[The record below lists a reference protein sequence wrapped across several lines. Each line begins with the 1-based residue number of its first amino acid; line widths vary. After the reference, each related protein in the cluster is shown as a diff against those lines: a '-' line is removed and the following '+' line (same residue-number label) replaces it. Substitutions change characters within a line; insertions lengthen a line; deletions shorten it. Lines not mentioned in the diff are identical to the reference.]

1 MVNEN
6 VAEFDKTEFDDVV
19 FPSGKL
25 SYVTRL
31 IHEIEGLML
40 DSTLY
45 NNDNYSTLKNKE
57 VELDF
62 RYEIVNN
69 ACLEYEML
77 GEEQKCKM
85 EKWKNEKLRPY
96 HKIKINVKDFFE
108 RSKNLEKQA
117 RSLEEKVSQHDSV
130 SQISFKSSSSI
141 SFKLAKEKA
150 KIQAEKIF
158 QKRQEDLE
166 AKKKN

>member
-19 FPSGKL
+19 FPSCKL
-25 SYVTRL
+25 CYVTRL

-62 RYEIVNN
+62 RYEILNN
-69 ACLEYEML
+69 ACLEYETL

-85 EKWKNEKLRPY
+85 
-96 HKIKINVKDFFE
+96 
-108 RSKNLEKQA
+108 
-117 RSLEEKVSQHDSV
+117 
-130 SQISFKSSSSI
+130 
-141 SFKLAKEKA
+141 
-150 KIQAEKIF
+150 
-158 QKRQEDLE
+158 QK
-166 AKKKN
+166 